1 MGTLLAKL
9 LHKLVLQCIPAK
21 LAKLGLSL
29 GNCPVSRYNFG
40 RSHVNEAVDELE
52 VIKHCSIKTLHV
64 DEADPRPVHDRA
76 PHVDWHHIGSS
87 PSRSADARPVHV
99 LLVYVMY
106 FFTL

>member
-64 DEADPRPVHDRA
+64 DEADPRPVH
-76 PHVDWHHIGSS
+76 IGSS